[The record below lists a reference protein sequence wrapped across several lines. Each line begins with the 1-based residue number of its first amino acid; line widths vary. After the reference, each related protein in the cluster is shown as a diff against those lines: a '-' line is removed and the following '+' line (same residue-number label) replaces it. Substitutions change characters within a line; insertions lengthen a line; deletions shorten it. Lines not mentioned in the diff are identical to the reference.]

1 MNDLRYGVVSREDLC
16 AADGLSFLQGLLD
29 GAYPAPPFSRTAGIV
44 LTEASD
50 RRVVFRGVPSE
61 EYLNPLGTIH
71 GGWIS
76 MILDS
81 AMACAVHATLKAG
94 QGYTSAEMK
103 VNFVRPLLPTAGE
116 LTCEAQVIHR
126 GATLATSEGKLR
138 DGAGK
143 LIAHGTETCLI
154 FDAGKMGR

>member
-1 MNDLRYGVVSREDLC
+1 MNDLRYGVVSREDLS
-16 AADGLSFLQGLLD
+16 AGDGLSFLQGLLD
-29 GAYPAPPFSRTAGIV
+29 GVYPAPPFSRTTGILLSEV
-44 LTEASD
+44 SEG
-50 RRVVFRGVPSE
+50 RVVFRGVPNE
-61 EYLNPLGTIH
+61 GFLNPLGTIH

-103 VNFVRPLLPTAGE
+103 VNFVRPLLPTTGE

-126 GATLATSEGKLR
+126 GSTLATSEGKLR
-138 DGAGK
+138 DAAGK
-143 LIAHGTETCLI
+143 LVAHGTETCLI
-154 FDAGKMGR
+154 FEAQKMSR